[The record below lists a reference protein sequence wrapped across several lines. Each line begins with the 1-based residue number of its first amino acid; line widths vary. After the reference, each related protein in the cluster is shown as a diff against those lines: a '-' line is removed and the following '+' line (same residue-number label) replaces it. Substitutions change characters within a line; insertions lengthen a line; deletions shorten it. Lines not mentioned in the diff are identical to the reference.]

1 MLNVVGTVLTLL
13 PLFFF
18 LGYFLL
24 LMSSL
29 VIYVSV
35 LSLTEKMVIA
45 ICYASNNVFYLFI
58 NICKH

>member
-13 PLFFF
+13 PLL

-35 LSLTEKMVIA
+35 LFLTQKMVSA

-58 NICKH
+58 NICTH

>member
-13 PLFFF
+13 PLFF